1 MDLTRTNVARETSWP
16 TRFVFKLR
24 IVGRVVYERRPTVAS
39 SCNSFGLVKLTCC
52 RPGDML
58 AVVHLVRITPSPPL
72 VWPLCFDCLF
82 KTSTA
87 STEVLN
93 AKSASWDTWR
103 SDTSGCLVF
112 MFREGMFTL
121 DEARQT
127 VSYLNEMHGISSNKV
142 RKDHDLLLSPSEE
155 VHERQ

>member
-1 MDLTRTNVARETSWP
+1 
-16 TRFVFKLR
+16 
-24 IVGRVVYERRPTVAS
+24 
-39 SCNSFGLVKLTCC
+39 
-52 RPGDML
+52 
-58 AVVHLVRITPSPPL
+58 
-72 VWPLCFDCLF
+72 
-82 KTSTA
+82 
-87 STEVLN
+87 
-93 AKSASWDTWR
+93 
-103 SDTSGCLVF
+103 